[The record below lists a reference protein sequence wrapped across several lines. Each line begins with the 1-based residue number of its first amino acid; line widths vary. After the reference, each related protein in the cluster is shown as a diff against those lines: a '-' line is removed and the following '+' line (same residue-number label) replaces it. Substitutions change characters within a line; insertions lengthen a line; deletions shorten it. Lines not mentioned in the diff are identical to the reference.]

1 MTLGEAIKR
10 YRTDHSLSQTELAE
24 LLQIK
29 PMTISRLE
37 SGQRIRINSEL
48 AEAIS
53 DLLADRLDEVEE
65 EARNLLNV
73 KKKKAFLQPQ
83 KPPRA
88 EVQKAKESCLNALQE
103 AFSET
108 PVVFA
113 GQSGQTHWDVIG
125 SFGEKKWLFDLKLLG
140 EEKRLFVRDLA
151 NGIGTAAME
160 PGVSRCS
167 LVWCSHS
174 VSDVAEIIPAQTF
187 QNLNFDVTFLHYNL
201 DAGAFDFEQ
210 EITTRF
216 DGSGFFDLAVP
227 GKAEEAAKLYARWKA
242 ALTGAAR

>member
-29 PMTISRLE
+29 PMTVSRLE
-37 SGQRIRINSEL
+37 NNQRIRINSEL

-113 GQSGQTHWDVIG
+113 GQSGQTHWDIIG
-125 SFGEKKWLFDLKLLG
+125 SLGDKRWLFDLKLLG

-151 NGIGTAAME
+151 NGIGMAAME
-160 PGVSRCS
+160 PGVSRYS
-167 LVWCSHS
+167 LVWCSDS
-174 VSDVAEIIPAQTF
+174 VSDVEEIIPLQTYR
-187 QNLNFDVTFLHYNL
+187 NVNFDVTFVHYNL
-201 DAGAFDFEQ
+201 FTGVFDFELD
-210 EITTRF
+210 IATHF
-216 DGSGFFDLAVP
+216 DGTGLFDLAVP
-227 GKAEEAAKLYARWKA
+227 DQAETAIKLYTRWKTS
-242 ALTGAAR
+242 LTGAAR